1 MPFTFPIYF
10 NERGRMKGL
19 HIILVSSLKIVLS
32 YGTYSI
38 SVDLFVFGVRTFLFC
53 PKRVEA
59 IGKVCH
65 KIDGRCI
72 CFTVSN
78 RIFRNASSEV
88 LILTQ
93 DIVEIKADGHPLLFQ
108 ELLGDLGVPCGPRII
123 AFASISPSD
132 SAIYFS

>member
-1 MPFTFPIYF
+1 MF
-10 NERGRMKGL
+10 NPRLSLYKSLVKGCEEK
-19 HIILVSSLKIVLS
+19 VGGCIVLKS
-32 YGTYSI
+32 FRTYPNSI
-38 SVDLFVFGVRTFLFC
+38 NLFVYGVRTFLFY

-93 DIVEIKADGHPLLFQ
+93 DIVEIKADGHSFLFQ

-123 AFASISPSD
+123 AFAPIPPSD
-132 SAIYFS
+132 SAIYFG